1 MAKPRPGRFQ
11 NTCIWRLELWRTYP
25 AEGWLTESTPAEQIG
40 RLKAEKRPAGFGRR
54 RSVVVSQRVLS
65 VEWWGWQAAFKRN
78 ESVSGW

>member
-1 MAKPRPGRFQ
+1 M
-11 NTCIWRLELWRTYP
+11 
-25 AEGWLTESTPAEQIG
+25 TESTPAEQIG